1 MTILVTGGAGFIG
14 SNFVINWLNKSQEKI
29 VNIDKLTYAGNLKN
43 LESIISKP
51 IHIFV
56 EGCIG
61 NETTINNLLY
71 KYKPRAIVNFAA
83 ETHVDK
89 SINNPKIFIDT
100 NISSNFTFLNCAYLY
115 WLSLNSKDRNQFRF
129 LHISTD
135 EVFGDLLDTDQPFDE
150 SSQYQPNNPYSATK
164 ASGDHLVRAFN
175 ATYGLPTLTINSSN
189 NYGPFQFPEKLI
201 PLMIT
206 HALSGKSLPVY
217 GDGLQIR
224 DWIYVDD
231 HCNAIQCIL
240 DKGKIGQSYNIGGCN
255 EKTNIEIVK
264 IICSILDELIPNK
277 NKNLYE
283 KQITFVQDREGHD
296 RRYGVNISKVMN
308 ELGWKPQETFESGIR
323 KTILWYLN
331 NQDWFNDIKL
341 ESHINSAQQYNSNRS

>member
-14 SNFVINWLNKSQEKI
+14 SNFVIDRLNKHEEKI

-43 LESIISKP
+43 LESVLNHP
-51 IHIFV
+51 FHIFI
-56 EGCIG
+56 EDCIG
-61 NETTINNLLY
+61 NEIAIKNLLN

-115 WLSLNSKDRNQFRF
+115 WLSLNSDARNQFRF

-135 EVFGDLLDTDQPFDE
+135 EVYGALLDKDAPFDE

-164 ASGDHLVRAFN
+164 ASADHLIRAFHY
-175 ATYGLPTLTINSSN
+175 TYGLPTLTINSSN

-206 HALSGKSLPVY
+206 YALSGKSLPVY

-224 DWIYVDD
+224 DWLYVDD
-231 HCNAIQCIL
+231 HCNAIQCVL
-240 DKGKIGQSYNIGGCN
+240 DKGKVGQSYNIGGCS
-255 EKTNIEIVK
+255 EKSNIEIVK
-264 IICSILDELIPNK
+264 IICSTLDELMPNK
-277 NKNLYE
+277 SKGRYE
-283 KQITFVQDREGHD
+283 KQITFVQDRQGHD
-296 RRYGVNISKVMN
+296 RRYGVNISKAIN
-308 ELGWKPQETFESGIR
+308 ELGWKPKETFESGIR
-323 KTILWYLN
+323 KTISWYLN
-331 NQDWFNDIKL
+331 NQVWVDDIKL
-341 ESHINSAQQYNSNRS
+341 RFNISNAQQYSSNQ

>member
-14 SNFVINWLNKSQEKI
+14 SNFVIDRLNKYEEKI

-43 LESIISKP
+43 LESILNHP
-51 IHIFV
+51 FHIFI
-56 EGCIG
+56 EDCIG
-61 NETTINNLLY
+61 NEIGVKNLLN

-115 WLSLNSKDRNQFRF
+115 WLSLNSDARNQFRF

-135 EVFGDLLDTDQPFDE
+135 EVYGALLDTDAPFDE

-164 ASGDHLVRAFN
+164 ASADHLIRAFHS
-175 ATYGLPTLTINSSN
+175 TYGLPTLTINSSN

-206 HALSGKSLPVY
+206 YALSGKSLPVY

-224 DWIYVDD
+224 DWLYVED
-231 HCNAIQCIL
+231 HCNAIQCVL
-240 DKGKIGQSYNIGGCN
+240 DTGKVGQSYNIGGCS
-255 EKTNIEIVK
+255 EKSNIEIVK
-264 IICSILDELIPNK
+264 IICSTLDELMPNK
-277 NKNLYE
+277 SKSRYE
-283 KQITFVQDREGHD
+283 KQITFVQDRQGHD
-296 RRYGVNISKVMN
+296 RRYGVNISKAMN
-308 ELGWKPQETFESGIR
+308 ELGWKPKETFESGIR
-323 KTILWYLN
+323 KTISWYLN
-331 NQDWFNDIKL
+331 NQVWIEDINLRFNI
-341 ESHINSAQQYNSNRS
+341 STAQQNNSNQ